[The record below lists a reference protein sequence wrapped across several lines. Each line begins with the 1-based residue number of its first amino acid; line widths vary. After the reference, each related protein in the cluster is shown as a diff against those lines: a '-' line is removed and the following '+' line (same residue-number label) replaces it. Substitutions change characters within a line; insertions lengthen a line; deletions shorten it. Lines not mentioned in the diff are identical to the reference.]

1 MSLIE
6 SLSDT
11 PHYSIK
17 SVCAQ
22 TGMMA
27 VTLRAWERRYNILTP
42 HRTASNYRLYSEQDI
57 AMLRWLKS
65 QVDSGMPISGAAA
78 ELSEMRSR
86 GRLPE
91 VLPALETVAQSASP
105 TGVPPAMG
113 II

>member
-1 MSLIE
+1 
-6 SLSDT
+6 
-11 PHYSIK
+11 
-17 SVCAQ
+17 
-22 TGMMA
+22 